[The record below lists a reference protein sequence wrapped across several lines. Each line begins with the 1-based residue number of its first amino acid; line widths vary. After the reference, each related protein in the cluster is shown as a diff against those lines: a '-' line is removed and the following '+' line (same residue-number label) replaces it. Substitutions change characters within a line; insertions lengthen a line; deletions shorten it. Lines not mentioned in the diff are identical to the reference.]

1 MSEAFGTHSPPVA
14 ASSVR
19 HADLPDWLAEAFARR
34 GIEPHDGFPP
44 AHHLLTERDL
54 PWKED
59 PEDAA
64 IDTTQDQI
72 SWGLRAGLERRYADR
87 PDVFFGH
94 ELLVYFDNG
103 KPNRVSARRVS
114 PDIVVAFGVS
124 RPPLGS
130 LVVWDAG
137 QAPDFVLEI
146 LSECTWRR
154 DFGEGVDEK
163 IARYQAMGVREYF
176 LFDPHGCAEPRL
188 RAWAYRDA
196 GPEPAQWPVNPR
208 RKRCALPLHTAREG
222 MRGIHSEVLG
232 LTLCHTEPWP
242 PLDDP
247 AADAAKVRWLDPAT
261 NALLETFQECDE
273 RLAEEVRAAE
283 ERARVAEDMVRVA
296 DDMARAAEDMARAA
310 EGNAPAAQH
319 RAQQL
324 AAELAAL
331 KTRLG
336 SGRKR

>member
-1 MSEAFGTHSPPVA
+1 MSEAFGTHPPPVG
-14 ASSVR
+14 ASSSAR

-34 GIEPHDGFPP
+34 GIEPRDGFPP

-176 LFDPHGCAEPRL
+176 LFDPHGRAEPRL

-196 GPEPAQWPVNPR
+196 GPKPAQWPVNPR
-208 RKRCALPLHTAREG
+208 RRRRALPLHTVREG
-222 MRGIHSEVLG
+222 MRGIHSDVLG

-242 PLDDP
+242 PLNDP

-261 NALLETFQECDE
+261 NALLETFQECE
-273 RLAEEVRAAE
+273 QRQAEELRAAE
-283 ERARVAEDMVRVA
+283 DRARVAEDRV
-296 DDMARAAEDMARAA
+296 RAAEDRAHTA
-310 EGNAPAAQH
+310 DGNAPAAQH
-319 RAQQL
+319 GAQQL

-331 KTRLG
+331 KAGLG
-336 SGRKR
+336 GGRKR

>member
-14 ASSVR
+14 ASSSAR

-130 LVVWDAG
+130 LVVWDVG

-176 LFDPHGCAEPRL
+176 LFDPHGRAEPRL

-196 GPEPAQWPVNPR
+196 GPKPAQWPVNPR
-208 RKRCALPLHTAREG
+208 RKRRALPLHTAREG

-232 LTLCHTEPWP
+232 LTLCHTAPWP

-261 NALLETFQECDE
+261 NALLETFQECDQ

-283 ERARVAEDMVRVA
+283 DKARAAEERLRVAEDRV
-296 DDMARAAEDMARAA
+296 RAAEDRVRAA
-310 EGNAPAAQH
+310 EGNARAAQH
-319 RAQQL
+319 PTQQL
-324 AAELAAL
+324 AVELAAL
-331 KTRLG
+331 KARWRDDP
-336 SGRKR
+336 S